1 MHFAS
6 PEFVTAVRSLTAL
19 VFLSAG
25 IAKLRNWTAFE
36 GVIANYRLLPEFAV
50 RPVSY
55 VLPPVEILTG
65 IALLAAIN
73 RAEWLAAGL
82 LSLFAVAMG
91 INLARGRSHI
101 DCGCFNSA
109 LKQSLHWSLVARN
122 VCMVL
127 LLAAAAGSP
136 LASLNA
142 SWLLGSLGGIAF
154 FVLFQCANALLSIP
168 AFRQRH
174 ARG

>member
-6 PEFVTAVRSLTAL
+6 PEFVTAVRTLTAL
-19 VFLSAG
+19 VFFSAG
-25 IAKLRNWTAFE
+25 IAKMRNWIAFE
-36 GVIANYRLLPEFAV
+36 GVIANYRLLPQFAV

-55 VLPPVEILTG
+55 SLPPIEIFTG
-65 IALLAAIN
+65 VALLAA
-73 RAEWLAAGL
+73 APHADWLAAGL
-82 LSLFAVAMG
+82 LSSFAVAMA
-91 INLARGRSHI
+91 INLARGRSQI

-109 LKQSLHWSLVARN
+109 LKQHLRWSLVARN

-136 LASLNA
+136 AAPLDSSL
-142 SWLLGSLGGIAF
+142 LLGTLGGIAF

-174 ARG
+174 AQG